1 MMKANVLAKG
11 YVMPYQ
17 ASSFIVLPVLFL
29 IGLTIMRCT
38 VLSDSPILF
47 ILILAALCCMITP
60 LGLTLDNTAMRYQ
73 IHKDSVQSRD
83 LIRKRCHLEDDHV
96 KQIELTLT
104 VGYHGLYRLMA
115 DNDTPFLICSDDFYK
130 HDDRISLSYHRKH
143 QVAVRITRKNFPQ
156 VQAYLAR
163 MGVAAGV
170 TDYDALVRL
179 LRYHHNTYRHDGG
192 AWTLQ

>member
-1 MMKANVLAKG
+1 
-11 YVMPYQ
+11 MPYQ

-115 DNDTPFLICSDDFYK
+115 DNDTPFLICSDNFYK

-163 MGVAAGV
+163 MGVPV
-170 TDYDALVRL
+170 QVKNYDALML
-179 LRYHHNTYRHDGG
+179 M
-192 AWTLQ
+192 LQRAPMIWRIQDSKWAQE